1 MSTQTTPADI
11 LDFWF
16 AAEHRRLWF
25 DSTPEFDARIRER
38 FEALWHRGRAGE
50 LDPWAKDPRG
60 ALALVILL
68 DQLPL
73 NMFRGDPL
81 AFSTEAQARVL
92 AAESIAAGFD
102 QVMEGVERSFLYLPF
117 MHSESASD
125 QERSV
130 ALFTSAGL
138 EDGRRWALHHQEI
151 IRRFGRFPHRNEL
164 LGRLSTP
171 EELAYLASPG
181 AFRG

>member
-38 FEALWHRGRAGE
+38 FLALWHRGRAGE
-50 LDPWAKDPRG
+50 LDSWATDPKG

-68 DQLPL
+68 DQWPL
-73 NMFRGDPL
+73 NMFRDDPL
-81 AFSTEAQARVL
+81 AYSTEAQARGI
-92 AAESIAAGFD
+92 AAAAIAAGFD
-102 QVMEGVERSFLYLPF
+102 QGLEGAERSFLYLPF
-117 MHSESASD
+117 MHSEAADD

-130 ALFTSAGL
+130 ALFTAAGL

-151 IRRFGRFPHRNEL
+151 IRRFGRFPHRNAL
-164 LGRLSTP
+164 LGRPSTP

-181 AFRG
+181 AFHG